1 MRIIGPDHRDYGPIE
16 RYDDQAVYVQG
27 KRIPLGAIE
36 HLEQDRAYVSTA
48 ALQQFAGSSLAD
60 EGLADE
66 GLAETGRVAETRI
79 PIVEERLEVGTR
91 EVELGEVRVHKTV
104 EEREEVQRGPLN
116 REEVQV
122 ERVRV
127 NRPVSAPEERRQ
139 EGDWLIIPIMEEV
152 LVVQKQL
159 MVTEEIRIRK
169 QLVTEE
175 REIRE
180 TVRRERATVE
190 DTRQPAPRPSAPP
203 APASARAASE
213 PDADDPRWNELREEV
228 RGAGRP

>member
-1 MRIIGPDHRDYGPIE
+1 
-16 RYDDQAVYVQG
+16 
-27 KRIPLGAIE
+27 
-36 HLEQDRAYVSTA
+36 
-48 ALQQFAGSSLAD
+48 
-60 EGLADE
+60 
-66 GLAETGRVAETRI
+66 
-79 PIVEERLEVGTR
+79 
-91 EVELGEVRVHKTV
+91 
-104 EEREEVQRGPLN
+104 
-116 REEVQV
+116 
-122 ERVRV
+122 V

-190 DTRQPAPRPSAPP
+190 DTSQPAPRPSPPP
-203 APASARAASE
+203 APASARATSE